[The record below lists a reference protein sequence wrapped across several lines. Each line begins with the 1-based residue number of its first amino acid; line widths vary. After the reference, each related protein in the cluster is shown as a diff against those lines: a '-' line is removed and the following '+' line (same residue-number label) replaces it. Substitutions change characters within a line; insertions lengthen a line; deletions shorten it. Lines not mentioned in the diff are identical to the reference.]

1 MNEEKNIIESQQLAF
16 LQGAVRR
23 SSRPK
28 ITDRKPDETGIYIN
42 DNSLEVN
49 VWINYAG
56 RCHGSDDYFE
66 VFIQTTD
73 GKYVTRFTEIYSQ
86 IPSFVVNGKG
96 YYKDN
101 VI

>member
-1 MNEEKNIIESQQLAF
+1 MNTEKKLLENENEPSCLV
-16 LQGAVRR
+16 AVRR

-28 ITDRKPDETGIYIN
+28 ITDRNPDETGIYIN
-42 DNSLEVN
+42 DNSVEVN
-49 VWINYAG
+49 VWVNYTG

-96 YYKDN
+96 YYKGK
-101 VI
+101 

>member
-1 MNEEKNIIESQQLAF
+1 MSTEKTPLENESQPSCL
-16 LQGAVRR
+16 GSVRR

-42 DNSLEVN
+42 DKSLEVN
-49 VWINYAG
+49 VWVNYAG

-96 YYKDN
+96 YYKSK
-101 VI
+101 